1 MELIEWR
8 GGTHKIPQV
17 AEKCS
22 FHCSPKQ
29 EHNNR
34 EIRRRRTREQER
46 ASFLHIRLD
55 ENCHHITPQIFKACC
70 ISKPSD
76 RVNAERQINVLYEL
90 GHQISKGK
98 QSSIPAASFFFSPLF
113 VPLLFVSV
121 VLFKH
126 FFLTLHSVH

>member
-1 MELIEWR
+1 MTVSYQRKKFAKWLKRWSDGVDRVER
-8 GGTHKIPQV
+8 GDTQDGKKIPQV

-55 ENCHHITPQIFKACC
+55 ENRLH
-70 ISKPSD
+70 
-76 RVNAERQINVLYEL
+76 
-90 GHQISKGK
+90 
-98 QSSIPAASFFFSPLF
+98 AATTSPLRS
-113 VPLLFVSV
+113 L
-121 VLFKH
+121 KH
-126 FFLTLHSVH
+126 AV